1 MKRYMK
7 KYLSFTLLVVSIV
20 GFVSCISGVDDIDT
34 KPVLES
40 ITNSDIVAMPIAQS
54 LRIEYQSSAKCR
66 VEIDEEATSWI
77 SCGSI
82 DDSADCVV
90 LNLEKNVDGATRY
103 SFVRIV
109 LEDDPDTFIQYF
121 ITQYAD
127 DSCKIYYTTTDGEI
141 FVPEYEDKFVNG
153 FGAAIKSHSYEQI
166 GVIEFYGD
174 VSTVGNFQERY
185 PMSHRLKSI
194 YLPEGLSSIS
204 DYAFF
209 ECKELEDVWLPETLQ
224 SIGTEA
230 FYRCN
235 KLSTIAIPNS
245 VTEVNS
251 RVFAECESLVEVA
264 IPDSVESIGD
274 GLFSMCPNITTVK
287 LSNSITTIPMLC
299 FSGCAKLE
307 AIEIPELVETIG
319 EYAFS
324 KCASLKSIELPAAVK
339 AIQWNAFSEC
349 VALESV
355 SFPSTLEHLGGN
367 AFCDC
372 VSLTSV
378 ELPDSITKVENSV
391 FAGCEQLVNFNIP
404 SGLKYISD
412 FVFHGCVGPE
422 ELVIPNNIEQIGSQV
437 FQECRGIQRVTIGSA
452 VRKMSAGVFYDCE
465 NLSELYCMPATPPE
479 VGDQLLTNCSAE
491 LKIYVP
497 RGSVDAYKAAK
508 GWSKF
513 SDKIVGYDF

>member
-66 VEIDEEATSWI
+66 VEIDDEATSWI

-127 DSCKIYYTTTDGEI
+127 DSSKIYYTTTDGEI
-141 FVPEYEDKFVNG
+141 FVPEYEDKFANG

-194 YLPEGLSSIS
+194 YLP
-204 DYAFF
+204 
-209 ECKELEDVWLPETLQ
+209 
-224 SIGTEA
+224 
-230 FYRCN
+230 
-235 KLSTIAIPNS
+235 
-245 VTEVNS
+245 
-251 RVFAECESLVEVA
+251 
-264 IPDSVESIGD
+264 
-274 GLFSMCPNITTVK
+274 
-287 LSNSITTIPMLC
+287 
-299 FSGCAKLE
+299 
-307 AIEIPELVETIG
+307 
-319 EYAFS
+319 
-324 KCASLKSIELPAAVK
+324 
-339 AIQWNAFSEC
+339 
-349 VALESV
+349 
-355 SFPSTLEHLGGN
+355 
-367 AFCDC
+367 
-372 VSLTSV
+372 
-378 ELPDSITKVENSV
+378 
-391 FAGCEQLVNFNIP
+391 
-404 SGLKYISD
+404 
-412 FVFHGCVGPE
+412 
-422 ELVIPNNIEQIGSQV
+422 
-437 FQECRGIQRVTIGSA
+437 
-452 VRKMSAGVFYDCE
+452 
-465 NLSELYCMPATPPE
+465 
-479 VGDQLLTNCSAE
+479 
-491 LKIYVP
+491 
-497 RGSVDAYKAAK
+497 
-508 GWSKF
+508 
-513 SDKIVGYDF
+513 